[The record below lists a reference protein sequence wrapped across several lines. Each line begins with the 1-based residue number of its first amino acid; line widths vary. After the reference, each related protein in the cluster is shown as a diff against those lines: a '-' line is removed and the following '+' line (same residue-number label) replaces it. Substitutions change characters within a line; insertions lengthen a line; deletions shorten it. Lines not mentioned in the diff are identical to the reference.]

1 MSLDV
6 SFNSSV
12 DLTRMDMPLKELI
25 VIGDRVL
32 MRPDDAEEKTSVG
45 LILPQTV
52 RDKDEVMRGN
62 IVKTG
67 PGVPLADP
75 NSISDEPWA
84 ASGQQNTRFLPMEA
98 RVGDHALFLRKAA
111 VEIKYENEKYF
122 IVPQAAILLLI
133 RENEPG
139 NDVSFD
145 EKDDIDL

>member
-1 MSLDV
+1 M
-6 SFNSSV
+6 
-12 DLTRMDMPLKELI
+12 KELI

-32 MRPDDAEEKTSVG
+32 LKPDEAEEKTSVG

-75 NSISDEPWA
+75 NSVSDEPWA
-84 ASGQQNTRFLPMEA
+84 NSGTAPARFLPMEA
-98 RVGDHALFLRKAA
+98 RIGDHALFLRKAA
-111 VEIKYENEKYF
+111 VEIKYADQKYF

-133 RENEPG
+133 R
-139 NDVSFD
+139 D
-145 EKDDIDL
+145 ESPLPLDDTDETDLEL